1 MVVTSILGRR
11 LLRILDKILQRSLIK
26 IDEILNR
33 FLITYYILLFF
44 LIRDTDKM
52 YPYLLI

>member
-44 LIRDTDKM
+44 LDKRH
-52 YPYLLI
+52 